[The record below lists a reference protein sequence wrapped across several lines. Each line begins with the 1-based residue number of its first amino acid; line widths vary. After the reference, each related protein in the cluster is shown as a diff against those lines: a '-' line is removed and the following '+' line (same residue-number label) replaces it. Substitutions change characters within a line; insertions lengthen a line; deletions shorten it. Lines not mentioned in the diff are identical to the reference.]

1 MWNNSRSEGPREMK
15 PRPTPTNS
23 GTGSPT
29 VSSLCLCELAF
40 RRYGQKKHLFWLY
53 LGKSHRL
60 VVGAVGKLVVELCV
74 TEVGSKSL
82 GRSVRELLARKRRSN
97 QKAAASKECPSTRG
111 PQGGSGAR
119 PASRGPPEAGPFCR
133 PFWVFL
139 AGKNC
144 ASVAQPGV
152 FTVGLG
158 CPVGPGRS
166 RSRNQ

>member
-1 MWNNSRSEGPREMK
+1 MK
-15 PRPTPTNS
+15 PRPTPPNS
-23 GTGSPT
+23 GTGFPT
-29 VSSLCLCELAF
+29 VPSLCLYELAS
-40 RRYGQKKHLFWLY
+40 RRYGQKKPFFCLY
-53 LGKSHRL
+53 LGNGKSHRL
-60 VVGAVGKLVVELCV
+60 GVGTVGKLVVELCL

-111 PQGGSGAR
+111 PQGGSGAW
-119 PASRGPPEAGPFCR
+119 PASGGPPKAGPFCR